1 MNYFATFY
9 GFTYFLLTH
18 AWVNQNFNNKLLVYT
33 SSSKHLSC
41 PVLSPNQELKTWRSQ
56 MRQLPKQLFILV
68 VIIQN
73 LRLWRAMCLSPR
85 CICYLTP
92 LDRWVKWSG
101 KHNHVVCGGQTR
113 QADNISMGSLA
124 LSSLHPLILC
134 DVKHFHQI
142 SSCLID
148 FTTNE
153 VDCQLA
159 MLLWGHMY
167 AITLWS
173 YCY

>member
-1 MNYFATFY
+1 MYYFATFY
-9 GFTYFLLTH
+9 RFTYFPLTL

-92 LDRWVKWSG
+92 LDRWVKWSV
-101 KHNHVVCGGQTR
+101 KHNYVVCGGQTR
-113 QADNISMGSLA
+113 QADNNIHRFACPLVLTSSHPMWCQT
-124 LSSLHPLILC
+124 LSSNL
-134 DVKHFHQI
+134 
-142 SSCLID
+142 
-148 FTTNE
+148 
-153 VDCQLA
+153 QLSH
-159 MLLWGHMY
+159 WFY
-167 AITLWS
+167 N
-173 YCY
+173 